1 MLFLGE
7 RFELFE
13 AMSWCLQLVIKC
25 RLARMGSRKQ
35 ADRMADESM
44 WDEIVVTMSCELFCM
59 F

>member
-1 MLFLGE
+1 VLFLGE

-44 WDEIVVTMSCELFCM
+44 
-59 F
+59 